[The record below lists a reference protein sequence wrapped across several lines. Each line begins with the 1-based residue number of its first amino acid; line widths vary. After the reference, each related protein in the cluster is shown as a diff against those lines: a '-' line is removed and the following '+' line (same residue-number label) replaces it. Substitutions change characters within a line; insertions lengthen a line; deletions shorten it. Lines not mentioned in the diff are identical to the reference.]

1 MKIMKNNIHSDGK
14 INHKRFFALIAV
26 AVIISMV
33 VFFYDRGVSV
43 APTTVS
49 EPSAESGSTISK
61 STQEEISLIIERP
74 DGRVSTR
81 RMSSVPS
88 GTTAFDLFSLGD
100 INIEYEDYSF
110 GKLVTSID
118 GVAQG
123 GEEDKYW
130 IWYINGSLASVGS
143 DGYIVQPGDEITWK
157 YEKNIYK

>member
-1 MKIMKNNIHSDGK
+1 MKNDTRSERK

-26 AVIISMV
+26 LVIISMI

-43 APTTVS
+43 APTTAL
-49 EPSAESGSTISK
+49 EQSAGSGKSISK
-61 STQEEISLIIERP
+61 STREEIALIIKRP

-88 GTTAFDLFSLGD
+88 DTTAFDLFALGD
-100 INIEYEDYSF
+100 IDIEYEDYSF

-130 IWYINGSLASVGS
+130 IWYINGSLATVGA